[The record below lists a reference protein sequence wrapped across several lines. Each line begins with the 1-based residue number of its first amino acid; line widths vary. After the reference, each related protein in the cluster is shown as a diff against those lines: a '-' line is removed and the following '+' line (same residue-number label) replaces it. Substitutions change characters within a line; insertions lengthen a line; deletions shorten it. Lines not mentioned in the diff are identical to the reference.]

1 MSLLEAE
8 HMKWDEVITEMENN
22 WEYITL
28 MAEQKI
34 VIKEYEFFI
43 VAAKEEAEKNAQLLR
58 DSSNMS
64 MKSCLVSWGL

>member
-64 MKSCLVSWGL
+64 MKSCLVS